1 MNMTWNVTQHRV
13 GDWSRVQQRDEIS
26 SCASG
31 SRQLMSGRDREK
43 QRLNRYSQERQGLQ
57 PEVKAKLEAEQ
68 NRKLKNSKRQSQEIR
83 V

>member
-1 MNMTWNVTQHRV
+1 
-13 GDWSRVQQRDEIS
+13 
-26 SCASG
+26 
-31 SRQLMSGRDREK
+31 MSGRDREK
-43 QRLNRYSQERQGLQ
+43 ERLNRYSQERQGLQ